1 VGAAVDRRSESK
13 GQVNA
18 KAPPRLLSTVPA
30 EGDHRHC
37 KVCGKVC
44 GVSEDTCS
52 RACREKRAAQ
62 IATRRNYSYLL
73 YAAIAILLVAFLS
86 SVIR

>member
-1 VGAAVDRRSESK
+1 V
-13 GQVNA
+13 
-18 KAPPRLLSTVPA
+18 TV

-44 GVSEDTCS
+44 SVGDETCS

-62 IATRRNYSYLL
+62 LSSRRTYSYLL
-73 YAAIAILLVAFLS
+73 YAAIAVLLIAFVV
-86 SVIR
+86 SVVR

>member
-1 VGAAVDRRSESK
+1 V
-13 GQVNA
+13 
-18 KAPPRLLSTVPA
+18 ST

-44 GVSEDTCS
+44 AVGEETCS
-52 RACREKRAAQ
+52 RACREKRAAA
-62 IATRRNYSYLL
+62 IASRRNYSYLL
-73 YAAIAILLVAFLS
+73 YAAIAILAVVFLS

>member
-1 VGAAVDRRSESK
+1 V
-13 GQVNA
+13 
-18 KAPPRLLSTVPA
+18 

-37 KVCGKVC
+37 KVCGRVC
-44 GVSEDTCS
+44 AVGDDTCS

-62 IATRRNYSYLL
+62 LASRRNYTYLL
-73 YAAIAILLVAFLS
+73 YVAIAILLIAFLA

>member
-1 VGAAVDRRSESK
+1 M
-13 GQVNA
+13 
-18 KAPPRLLSTVPA
+18 

-37 KVCGKVC
+37 KVCGRVC
-44 GVSEDTCS
+44 AVGDDTCS

-62 IATRRNYSYLL
+62 LASRRNYTYLL
-73 YAAIAILLVAFLS
+73 YVAIAILLIAFLA